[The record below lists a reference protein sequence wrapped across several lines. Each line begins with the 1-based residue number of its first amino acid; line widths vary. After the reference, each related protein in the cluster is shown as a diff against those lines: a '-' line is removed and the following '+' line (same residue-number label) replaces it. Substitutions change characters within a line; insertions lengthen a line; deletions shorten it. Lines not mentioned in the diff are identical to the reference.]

1 MKIER
6 CPVCENPEFAPCF
19 SCKDHLTTGES
30 FALVKCPACGF
41 VLTQDFPGEEEIGR
55 YYEAPEY
62 ISHSDT
68 HKGLTNTLYH
78 QARKMALRSKAGIV
92 NRHTPHKPGVLLD
105 IGSGTGYFLN
115 KMKSLH
121 YTVLGIEKSDTAR
134 QYARKKFDL
143 DCRNS
148 TFLYEMAPKTQDV
161 VTLWHVLEHLEPL
174 NRAMEQLNRI
184 LKDDGVAIIALPN
197 KNSFDAT
204 HYKAQWAA
212 YDVPRHLW
220 HFSPSDFAFLADK
233 HGFNVIKTKPMFL
246 DIFYISML
254 SEKNRGHRLAGIT
267 GVVKG
272 AFFFLRTLVRKE
284 KCSSLI
290 YVLKKK

>member
-1 MKIER
+1 M
-6 CPVCENPEFAPCF
+6 
-19 SCKDHLTTGES
+19 
-30 FALVKCPACGF
+30 
-41 VLTQDFPGEEEIGR
+41 LTQDFPGEEEIGR

-68 HKGLTNTLYH
+68 HKGFINTLYH
-78 QARKMALRSKAGIV
+78 TARKIALRSKAAIV
-92 NRHTPHKPGVLLD
+92 NRYTNQREGTLLD

-121 YTVLGIEKSDTAR
+121 YTVLGIEKSDAAR
-134 QYARKKFDL
+134 QYARQKFGL
-143 DCRNS
+143 DCRDS
-148 TFLYEMAPKTQDV
+148 GFLYEIAPKTQDV
-161 VTLWHVLEHLEPL
+161 VTLWHVLEHLESL

-197 KNSFDAT
+197 KNSFDAA
-204 HYKAQWAA
+204 HYKAAWAA
-212 YDVPRHLW
+212 YDVPRHLY
-220 HFSPSDFAFLADK
+220 HFSPPDFTLLAGK
-233 HGFNVIKTKPMFL
+233 HGFDVIKTKPMFL

-254 SEKNRGHRLAGIT
+254 SEKNRGNRPAGIS

-272 AFFFLRTLVRKE
+272 TFFFLRTLVQKE